1 MAEAENTDVPQ
12 PEKYYAAILHA
23 DGTYVVEEFA
33 ALDNLAA
40 RLRELIDRDVSV
52 FTFAGLRLQISKPPF
67 RHLLTPWGNLPL
79 FTAPDADL
87 EPDDSGYLGLDPIH
101 LEDPPEIT
109 APKTP
114 RASNQSDDFFPEDTE
129 NVMNVF
135 DSILP
140 DPDS

>member
-33 ALDNLAA
+33 ALDKLAA

-67 RHLLTPWGNLPL
+67 RHLLTPWGNMPL

-87 EPDDSGYLGLDPIH
+87 EPDDSGYLGIDPIH
-101 LEDPPEIT
+101 LEDPPEII
-109 APKTP
+109 APKAP